1 MSTPERSDT
10 FAAVDLG
17 SNSFHLLVAR
27 RDHGEL
33 RVLDR
38 IKDMVR
44 LGGGLDADGRLD
56 PAVQDRAFASLARFG
71 QRLRG
76 IPQDN
81 LRAVGTQTFRRMK
94 NANAFLMIA
103 ETALG
108 CGIDIIAG
116 REEARLIYLGVIQGV
131 AGHEDRRLVIDIGGG
146 STELVIGQG
155 AEPLEME
162 SLQYGC
168 VSLTRR
174 FFGDGR
180 LSRKRWNK
188 ARSSVLADL
197 QELRLRY
204 LGVGWDTAIGS
215 SGTIRA
221 VESICQRLGWVERD
235 ITADALYMLADRILQ
250 FETIDSVS
258 LPGLSERRHPVLAG
272 GLVMLQACFEAL
284 EIQTLKVSPFA
295 LREGVLQDMLGRLEH
310 RDPRDKTVE
319 SFMSRYNVDTNQV
332 ARVKRTALA
341 ACDKISGGLFLRPIH
356 RQLLGWAAD
365 LHEVGLSISHS
376 QYQLHSGYLVE
387 NSDMPGF
394 TRQEQSFL
402 AALVRNHRRAIPR
415 NFADSLPTRLHEPL
429 RMTLMCLRFACILCR
444 SRGDAAIPAF
454 RLSGRDTMLTASF
467 NADWVAAHPLTVFD
481 LQQEMRDLKAIS
493 LQFGIVPE
501 GS

>member
-1 MSTPERSDT
+1 MNTPERSDT
-10 FAAVDLG
+10 YAAVDLG

-44 LGGGLDADGRLD
+44 LGGGLDADGHLD
-56 PAVQDRAFASLARFG
+56 PVVQDRAFASLARFG

-116 REEARLIYLGVIQGV
+116 REEARLIYQGVIQGV

-155 AEPLEME
+155 SQPLEME

-174 FFGDGR
+174 FFSDGR

-188 ARSSVLADL
+188 ALSSILADM

-204 LGVGWDTAIGS
+204 LRAGWDTAIGS

-221 VESICQRLGWVERD
+221 VEAICQRMGWVERD
-235 ITADALYMLADRILQ
+235 ITADALQMLSDRLLQ
-250 FETIDSVS
+250 FDTIDAVN
-258 LPGLSERRHPVLAG
+258 LPGLSDRRQPVLVG
-272 GLVMLQACFEAL
+272 GLVTLQACFEAL
-284 EIQTLKVSPFA
+284 EIRTLKVSPFA

-319 SFMSRYNVDTNQV
+319 SFMSRYSVDPAQV
-332 ARVKRTALA
+332 ERVKQTALT
-341 ACDKISGGLFLRPIH
+341 ACDKIADGMFLRPIH

-365 LHEVGLSISHS
+365 LHETGLSVSHS
-376 QYQLHSGYLVE
+376 QYQVHSGYLVE

-394 TRQEQSFL
+394 TRQEQFFL
-402 AALVRNHRRAIPR
+402 ASLVRNHRRAIPR
-415 NFADSLPTRLHEPL
+415 GFADKLPSRLHEPL
-429 RMTLMCLRFACILCR
+429 RMTLMCLRLACILCR
-444 SRGDAAIPAF
+444 SRDDSAIPAF
-454 RLSGRDTMLTASF
+454 RLSGTDNMMTIGLPRG
-467 NADWVAAHPLTVFD
+467 WVATHPLTVFD
-481 LQQEMRDLKAIS
+481 LQQEAKDLKAIG
-493 LQFGIVPE
+493 LQFHVDTGEP
-501 GS
+501 

>member
-1 MSTPERSDT
+1 MNTPERADT
-10 FAAVDLG
+10 YAAVDLG

-44 LGGGLDADGRLD
+44 LGGGLDAEGRLD

-155 AEPLEME
+155 SQPLEME

-174 FFGDGR
+174 FFADGR

-188 ARSSVLADL
+188 ALSSVLADL

-204 LGVGWDTAIGS
+204 LRAGWDTAIGS

-221 VESICQRLGWVERD
+221 VEAICQRLGWSERD
-235 ITADALYMLADRILQ
+235 ISADGLQMLTDRVLQ
-250 FETIDSVS
+250 FDTIDAVN
-258 LPGLSERRHPVLAG
+258 LPGLSDRRHPVLVG

-284 EIQTLKVSPFA
+284 QIRTLKVSPFA
-295 LREGVLQDMLGRLEH
+295 LREGVLQDMLGRLEQ

-319 SFMSRYNVDTNQV
+319 SFMSRHSVDSEQV
-332 ARVKRTALA
+332 ERVKSAALT
-341 ACDKISGGLFLRPIH
+341 ACDKIADGMFLRPVH

-365 LHEVGLSISHS
+365 LHETGLSVSHS

-394 TRQEQSFL
+394 TRQEQQFL
-402 AALVRNHRRAIPR
+402 AALVRYHRRGIPR
-415 NFADSLPTRLHEPL
+415 GFADKLPSRMHEPL
-429 RMTLMCLRFACILCR
+429 RMTLMCLRIACILCR
-444 SRGDAAIPAF
+444 SRDDTAIPAF
-454 RLSGRDTMLTASF
+454 RLSGTDDTMTIGVPMEWA
-467 NADWVAAHPLTVFD
+467 AAHPLTVFD
-481 LQQEMRDLKAIS
+481 LQQEMKDLKSIG
-493 LQFGIVPE
+493 LQFRVDTGEP
-501 GS
+501 